1 MKNTFIRHGVF
12 TLGLVSAI
20 AACATAPDLQA
31 ADKAAANTVLNPVPR
46 RGWID
51 DHNDQV
57 AEAKKIRPEVL
68 FLGDSITAGWG
79 NTGRRVWSQHY
90 SSLKAARIA
99 IPGDAIQNLL
109 WRLQNGG
116 IGGEIQPKVA
126 VLMIGT
132 NNGGASPE
140 QITEGVAAIIKEIQ
154 GRSPGTKVLVLGLL
168 PRGEKPNGWRAKND
182 KANIL
187 LAQLADEKTV
197 WFLDFGAQFLQPDG
211 TLTKALMPDFLHPSD
226 AGYVIWADAMDAK
239 LHELLK

>member
-1 MKNTFIRHGVF
+1 MKKSFIRLGVF
-12 TLGLVSAI
+12 SLGLAASIVSGG
-20 AACATAPDLQA
+20 AAPSAQPS
-31 ADKAAANTVLNPVPR
+31 DKAAVNPLLNPVPR

-57 AEAKKIRPEVL
+57 AEARKLRPEVL

-90 SSLKAARIA
+90 GALKAARIA
-99 IPGDAIQNLL
+99 IPGDAIQHLL

-132 NNGGASPE
+132 NNLGATPE
-140 QITEGVAAIIKEIQ
+140 QLNEGIVAVIKEIQ
-154 GRSPGTKVLVLGLL
+154 GRSPGTKILVLGLL
-168 PRGEKPNGWRAKND
+168 PRGEKPSSGRAKND
-182 KANIL
+182 KANVL